1 MLINITIQTFK
12 TENELELS
20 ISKWDIVKE
29 KYMPSFKDKGLVRYS
44 ITRIWNKKEQFQLG
58 HIFEYKDENAMQNC
72 IPVWNEIEKKFKDKI
87 QNITVGYRGI
97 LVDEYDFKN

>member
-20 ISKWDIVKE
+20 ISKWDSIKD
-29 KYMPSFKDKGLVRYS
+29 KYMLSFKDKGLLRYT
-44 ITRIWNKKEQFQLG
+44 ITRIWNKNQQFQLG
-58 HIFEYKDENAMQNC
+58 HIFEYKNENAMKNC

>member
-1 MLINITIQTFK
+1 MK
-12 TENELELS
+12 
-20 ISKWDIVKE
+20 
-29 KYMPSFKDKGLVRYS
+29 
-44 ITRIWNKKEQFQLG
+44 
-58 HIFEYKDENAMQNC
+58 NC